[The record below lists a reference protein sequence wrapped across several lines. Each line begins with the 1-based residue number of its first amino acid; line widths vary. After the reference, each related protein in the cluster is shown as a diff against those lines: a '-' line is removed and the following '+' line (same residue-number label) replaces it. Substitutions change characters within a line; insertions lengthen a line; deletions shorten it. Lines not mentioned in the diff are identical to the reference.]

1 MIVLSAPIITCMLLV
16 QGSSHVTEEKN
27 TENPQNVIIDA
38 LAPLSDTNTI
48 SLV

>member
-1 MIVLSAPIITCMLLV
+1 MFTCMVLV
-16 QGSSHVTEEKN
+16 GYMTLHDSSHVTEEKN

-38 LAPLSDTNTI
+38 LAPLSNTGTI